1 LPGSRSPGQEQ
12 QAPGEG
18 NGGASPGSS
27 GGSNPTAPTTPTTT
41 VTGAVL
47 LANGK
52 VRAPK
57 TAPASVKKAI
67 RAANKLI
74 GKPYVYGGGHQRWN
88 DTGYDCSGAVSYA
101 LHGARLL
108 TSSLDSSLLMKW
120 GKAGAGR
127 WITVYANPNHTF
139 VVIAGVRFDTGATGD
154 RGPRWSSVPRPTG
167 NFTARHPS
175 GL

>member
-1 LPGSRSPGQEQ
+1 
-12 QAPGEG
+12 
-18 NGGASPGSS
+18 
-27 GGSNPTAPTTPTTT
+27 
-41 VTGAVL
+41 
-47 LANGK
+47 
-52 VRAPK
+52 
-57 TAPASVKKAI
+57 
-67 RAANKLI
+67 
-74 GKPYVYGGGHQRWN
+74 
-88 DTGYDCSGAVSYA
+88 
-101 LHGARLL
+101 
-108 TSSLDSSLLMKW
+108 MKW